1 MKKNREKDYAQLFE
15 ECFRSIRSII
25 QAQTI
30 VIWLTATPFS
40 KDARG
45 ILDETCSEKKKIF
58 FQKTEIIYRQKTP
71 NGRLMLNYSDNT
83 NTFTVH
89 YYMEHNEFVNVYF
102 ERGADFF
109 TYKIRLA
116 TYVQNHILR
125 ALPDFEERLQR
136 KISYFT
142 NSLH

>member
-1 MKKNREKDYAQLFE
+1 
-15 ECFRSIRSII
+15 
-25 QAQTI
+25 
-30 VIWLTATPFS
+30 
-40 KDARG
+40 
-45 ILDETCSEKKKIF
+45 
-58 FQKTEIIYRQKTP
+58 QKTEIIYRQKTP